1 MLHAR
6 VTAFT
11 ISELSRANQQGEEGE
26 GGGRLKECV
35 LKNAYEKMNLE
46 NHRVNNLCLK
56 SLYLGFILFLCFSI
70 WTVIIMNIQ

>member
-11 ISELSRANQQGEEGE
+11 ISELSRANQQGEEG
-26 GGGRLKECV
+26 GRRLKECV